1 MRVAIVSEVEE
12 WLSLHGIELDTIQR
26 SPAGDWL
33 SISVPVETAER
44 MLDTKYSVFHNPSS
58 DSYVVR
64 TTSYSLPR
72 PVYQHIGVVVPTTY
86 FGTMRRMKATSFL
99 QPDRETISKEDA
111 IAQLSA
117 ISPGNLAT
125 VPSSCSR
132 TITPACLRALYNTVN
147 YTPTQTDVNKLGV
160 AGYLEEFANDADL
173 QVSILALQL
182 IDLSFFSGS

>member
-111 IAQLSA
+111 IAQLLCLTILRVPGLASKRSLSIDNKTTDAPEKRGAMIRA
-117 ISPGNLAT
+117 I
-125 VPSSCSR
+125 
-132 TITPACLRALYNTVN
+132 
-147 YTPTQTDVNKLGV
+147 
-160 AGYLEEFANDADL
+160 
-173 QVSILALQL
+173 
-182 IDLSFFSGS
+182 